1 MPLLKGKRIKLQ
13 QFTLDKKDWI
23 DREVVKEYSTV
34 SSHGI
39 QADEKVYIR
48 DCRHQT
54 CNIASAA
61 KITEETPAVMNKKKG
76 VSRQGDSEPPP
87 ETAARGTSATY
98 DVKDFEPAVG
108 GCQ

>member
-61 KITEETPAVMNKKKG
+61 EITEETPAVMDKKKG
-76 VSRQGDSEPPP
+76 VSRKGNSEPP
-87 ETAARGTSATY
+87 ETGATGTSVT
-98 DVKDFEPAVG
+98 
-108 GCQ
+108 